1 MVAANASTDRYT
13 DAKRKGRRIAALTP
27 KERCTAAN
35 EAFTPAVRASTWA
48 GDQVG
53 SETEDLRALPELNAR
68 PLVFE
73 TMELPRSA

>member
-1 MVAANASTDRYT
+1 MY
-13 DAKRKGRRIAALTP
+13 GREPRSHRPFEHQL
-27 KERCTAAN
+27 RG
-35 EAFTPAVRASTWA
+35 

-68 PLVFE
+68 PLVLE